1 MKIFFTC
8 LCFCFLQQSFAQQD
22 FIILQKNGKTIE
34 RYFPGNS
41 ISFYTDEGFLISGIL
56 KKVRNDSL
64 YLDIPV
70 TIDIQTMFGV
80 VQDTTG
86 YNYFKT
92 NVKNIALIP
101 AKRLTAAK
109 VGNIA
114 VKAAVLVGSIFLVN
128 KIHIANNPNATYAVQ
143 FFSAAGINVGM
154 AFINPFHA
162 HRPTGY
168 KIGRKYKLFYM
179 HVSKP

>member
-1 MKIFFTC
+1 MKICFTC
-8 LCFCFLQQSFAQQD
+8 LCFFFIHHSFAQQD

-41 ISFYTDEGFLISGIL
+41 ISFYTNEGFLVNGIL

-64 YLDIPV
+64 YLDIPI
-70 TIDIQTMFGV
+70 TMDIQTMFGV

-86 YNYFKT
+86 FNYFNI

-101 AKRLTAAK
+101 EKRLTAAK

-114 VKAAVLVGSIFLVN
+114 AKAVVLVGSIFLAN
-128 KIHIANNPNATYAVQ
+128 KIHIQNNPNATYAVQ

-154 AFINPFHA
+154 AFISPFHT
-162 HRPTGY
+162 RKPTGY
-168 KIGRKYKLFYM
+168 KIGRKYKLVYM
-179 HVSKP
+179 HVSIP